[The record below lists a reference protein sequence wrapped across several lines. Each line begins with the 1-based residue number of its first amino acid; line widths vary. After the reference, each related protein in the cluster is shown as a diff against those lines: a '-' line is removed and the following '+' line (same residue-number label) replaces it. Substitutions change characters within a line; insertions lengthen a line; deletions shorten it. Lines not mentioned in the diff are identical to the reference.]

1 MQQLQ
6 PHDFGYW
13 LLTKG
18 SAVYLEQGELPYGT
32 AAELNLTAWKAM
44 VIGEYRDAP
53 LWLVQEFEDTR
64 DYFSLRDQLVL
75 PERIF
80 NLMNRG
86 VALNYFWKTHR
97 FCGVCGGETQAM
109 TPHEWAVECCTCQ
122 HRTYPMIAPS
132 IIVAVRNGESILLA
146 NHVRHSSEK
155 IYTTLA
161 GFVEVGETLEQ
172 TVEREVFEESGL
184 KIKNIRY
191 IGSQPWSFPNSLM
204 LGFLADY
211 DSGEIQIQAEELNDA
226 RWFRYGAE
234 LPTLPPKGTIA
245 RRLIELTQTICAE
258 QASDTQSENKSK

>member
-1 MQQLQ
+1 MQTLQ
-6 PHDFGYW
+6 QNDFGYW

-18 SAVYLEQGELPYGT
+18 SAIYLQQNELPHGT
-32 AAELNLTAWKAM
+32 AEELGLASKQGM
-44 VIGEYRDAP
+44 VIGEYRDFP
-53 LWLVQEFEDTR
+53 LWLVEELDNHDSNNQRE
-64 DYFSLRDQLVL
+64 YFSLRDQLVL

-80 NLMNRG
+80 NLLNRG

-97 FCGVCGGETQAM
+97 FCGVCGSPTKAM
-109 TPHEWAVECCTCQ
+109 TPQEWAVECTSCQ

-132 IIVAVRNGESILLA
+132 IIVAVRKDDSILLA
-146 NHVRHSSEK
+146 NHARHSDEK

-211 DSGEIQIQAEELNDA
+211 DSGEIRIQKEELNDA
-226 RWFRYGAE
+226 AWFKYDSP
-234 LPTLPPKGTIA
+234 LPTLPPQGTIA
-245 RRLIELTQTICAE
+245 RKLIEMTQTIC
-258 QASDTQSENKSK
+258 DKENKKQ

>member
-1 MQQLQ
+1 MQRLQ
-6 PHDFGYW
+6 TKDFGYW

-18 SAVYLEQGELPYGT
+18 SNIYLSDGKLPFGT
-32 AAELNLTAWKAM
+32 ADELALDDKCGM
-44 VIGEYRDAP
+44 VIGEYQDAP
-53 LWLVQEFEDTR
+53 LWLVEEFDDSR
-64 DYFSLRDQLVL
+64 NYFSLRDQLIL

-80 NLMNRG
+80 NLLNRG

-97 FCGVCGGETQAM
+97 FCGVCGAKTQVM
-109 TPHEWAVECCTCQ
+109 TPQEWAVECTQCQ

-132 IIVAVRNGESILLA
+132 IIVAVRKGDSILLA
-146 NHVRHSSEK
+146 NHVRHREEK

-184 KIKNIRY
+184 KIKNLRY

-211 DSGEIQIQAEELNDA
+211 AEGEIAIQPEELNDA
-226 RWFRYGAE
+226 GWFRYDAG
-234 LPTLPPKGTIA
+234 LPHLPPPGTIA
-245 RRLIELTQTICAE
+245 RKLIELSQQICADE
-258 QASDTQSENKSK
+258 AQQP

>member
-1 MQQLQ
+1 MRQLYDQ
-6 PHDFGYW
+6 DFGYW

-18 SAVYLEQGELPYGT
+18 STLFLQQGELPYGR
-32 AAELNLTAWKAM
+32 AAELTLIGRRGM
-44 VIGEYRDAP
+44 VIGEYRDCP
-53 LWLVQEFEDTR
+53 LWLVEEFDDPR
-64 DYFSLRDQLVL
+64 QYFSLRDQLKL
-75 PERIF
+75 PTRMF
-80 NLMNRG
+80 NLLNRG
-86 VALNYFWKTHR
+86 IALNYFWKTHR
-97 FCGVCGGETQAM
+97 FCGVCGSQTIPM
-109 TPHEWAVECCTCQ
+109 TPKEWAVECSVCQ

-132 IIVAVRNGESILLA
+132 IIVAVRNGDYILLA
-146 NHVRHSSEK
+146 NHIRHSIEK

-211 DSGEIQIQAEELNDA
+211 ESGDIRIQADELSDA
-226 RWFRYGAE
+226 RWFHYDAD

-245 RRLIELTQTICAE
+245 RRLIELTQAICA
-258 QASDTQSENKSK
+258 DDKKTTIR

>member
-1 MQQLQ
+1 MKQIQAQ
-6 PHDFGYW
+6 DFGYW

-18 SAVYLEQGELPYGT
+18 SAVYLQQGELPCGT
-32 AAELNLTAWKAM
+32 AVDLALAGKPGM

-53 LWLVQEFEDTR
+53 LWLVEEFEDTR

-75 PERIF
+75 PERTF
-80 NLMNRG
+80 NLLNRG
-86 VALNYFWKTHR
+86 VALNHFWKTHR
-97 FCGVCGGETQAM
+97 FCGVCGNRTRTL
-109 TPHEWAVECCTCQ
+109 TPHEWAVECRVCR

-132 IIVAVRNGESILLA
+132 IIVAVRKGDSILLA
-146 NHVRHSSEK
+146 NHARHVQEK
-155 IYTTLA
+155 LYTVLA

-211 DSGEIQIQAEELNDA
+211 DGGEIKVQKEELNDA
-226 RWFRYGAE
+226 GWFKYDSG
-234 LPTLPPKGTIA
+234 LPALPPEGTIA
-245 RRLIELTQTICAE
+245 LKLIKMTQAICALE
-258 QASDTQSENKSK
+258 DKNKEETTA

>member
-1 MQQLQ
+1 MQRLQ
-6 PHDFGYW
+6 AKDFGYW

-18 SAVYLEQGELPYGT
+18 SHLYLQQEKLPYGT
-32 AAELNLTAWKAM
+32 AEELALTAKSGM
-44 VIGEYRDAP
+44 VIGEYQDAP
-53 LWLVQEFEDTR
+53 LWLVEEFDDPRE
-64 DYFSLRDQLVL
+64 YFSLRDQLVL

-80 NLMNRG
+80 NLLNRG

-97 FCGVCGGETQAM
+97 FCGVCGGETVAM
-109 TPHEWAVECCTCQ
+109 TPQEWAVECTDCH

-132 IIVAVRNGESILLA
+132 IIVAVRNGDSILLA
-146 NHVRHSSEK
+146 NHARHSQEK

-172 TVEREVFEESGL
+172 TVEREVFEESSL

-211 DSGEIQIQAEELNDA
+211 DSGEIRIQKEELNDA
-226 RWFRYGAE
+226 GWFRYDSP
-234 LPTLPPKGTIA
+234 LPTLPPQGTIA
-245 RRLIELTQTICAE
+245 RKLIELTQAICAE
-258 QASDTQSENKSK
+258 EAISS

>member
-1 MQQLQ
+1 MQALQ

-18 SAVYLEQGELPYGT
+18 SSIYLQQGELPQGT
-32 AAELNLTAWKAM
+32 AQALALTDKQGM
-44 VIGEYRDAP
+44 VIGEYRNLP
-53 LWLVQEFEDTR
+53 LWLVEEFDDRR

-80 NLMNRG
+80 NLLNRG

-97 FCGVCGGETQAM
+97 FCGVCGGKTVAM
-109 TPHEWAVECCTCQ
+109 TPQEWAVECSVCQ

-132 IIVAVRNGESILLA
+132 IIVAVRKGDSILLA
-146 NHVRHSSEK
+146 NHVRHREEK

-184 KIKNIRY
+184 KIKNLRY

-211 DSGEIQIQAEELNDA
+211 AGGEIHIQPEELNDA
-226 RWFRYGAE
+226 GWFRYDAE
-234 LPTLPPKGTIA
+234 LPHLPPQGTIA
-245 RRLIELTQTICAE
+245 RKLIELTQQICANE
-258 QASDTQSENKSK
+258 S